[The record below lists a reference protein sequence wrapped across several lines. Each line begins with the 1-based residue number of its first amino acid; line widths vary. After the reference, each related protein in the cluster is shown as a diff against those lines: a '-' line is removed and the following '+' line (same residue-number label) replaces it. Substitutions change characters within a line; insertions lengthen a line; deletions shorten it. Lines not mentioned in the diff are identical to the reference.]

1 MGRGRA
7 HGGLNVTGPPN
18 QGRENGG
25 KPPAALFAAGD
36 ISKRIETLADD
47 IARAMGQEFVLLC
60 VLNGA
65 FIFTAD
71 LARSLAARGCRPR
84 IEFASFKSYGSST
97 ESSGRVQLI
106 GEFPGNLAGERVLL
120 VDDILDT
127 GRTLLTAR
135 MMVEDAGAEKV
146 ATCVLLDKPARRA
159 APVEADHV
167 GFAIDD
173 VFVVGYGIDYA
184 EEFRYLPDL
193 AHISG

>member
-1 MGRGRA
+1 MGRRPA
-7 HGGLNVTGPPN
+7 NGGLIMAAAPNRSGGEAPPT
-18 QGRENGG
+18 
-25 KPPAALFAAGD
+25 ALFAAAD
-36 ISKRIETLADD
+36 ISRRVDSLAAG
-47 IARAMGQEFVLLC
+47 ISNAMGPDFVLLC

-71 LARSLAARGCRPR
+71 LARALAARGCRPR

-97 ESSGRVQLI
+97 ESSGRVRLI

-146 ATCVLLDKPARRA
+146 STCVLLDKPARRA
-159 APVEADHV
+159 APVEADYV
-167 GFAIDD
+167 GFSIDD

-184 EEFRYLPDL
+184 EKFRYLPDL

>member
-1 MGRGRA
+1 MGRRRA
-7 HGGLNVTGPPN
+7 HGGLTVAAAPNRSSGEAPPT
-18 QGRENGG
+18 
-25 KPPAALFAAGD
+25 ALFAAAD
-36 ISKRIETLADD
+36 ISRRVDTLAAA
-47 IARAMGQEFVLLC
+47 ISKAMGPDFVLLC

-71 LARSLAARGCRPR
+71 LARALAARGCRPR

-97 ESSGRVQLI
+97 ESSGRVRLI

-146 ATCVLLDKPARRA
+146 ETCVLLDKPARRA
-159 APVEADHV
+159 APVEADYV
-167 GFAIDD
+167 GFSIDD

-184 EEFRYLPDL
+184 EKFRYLPDL

>member
-7 HGGLNVTGPPN
+7 HGGLTVTGFTDRAQDGGDTPPT
-18 QGRENGG
+18 
-25 KPPAALFAAGD
+25 ALFAAGD
-36 ISKRIETLADD
+36 ISKRIESLAGD

-71 LARSLAARGCRPR
+71 LARALAARGCRPR

-97 ESSGRVQLI
+97 ESSGRVRLV
-106 GEFPGNLAGERVLL
+106 GEFPGNLSGERVLL

-135 MMVEDAGAEKV
+135 MMVEDAGAQTV
-146 ATCVLLDKPARRA
+146 ATCVLLDKPARRE
-159 APVEADHV
+159 APVEADYV

-184 EEFRYLPDL
+184 EKFRYLPDL

>member
-1 MGRGRA
+1 MAATPNRS
-7 HGGLNVTGPPN
+7 GGEAPPT
-18 QGRENGG
+18 
-25 KPPAALFAAGD
+25 ALFAAAD
-36 ISKRIETLADD
+36 ISRRVDSLAAG
-47 IARAMGQEFVLLC
+47 ISKAMGPDFVLLC

-71 LARSLAARGCRPR
+71 LARALAARGCRPR

-97 ESSGRVQLI
+97 ESSGRVRLI

-146 ATCVLLDKPARRA
+146 STCVLLDKPARRA
-159 APVEADHV
+159 APVEADYV
-167 GFAIDD
+167 GFSIDD

-184 EEFRYLPDL
+184 EKFRYLPDL